1 MFGQTSNTSE
11 SSESPLDVSQSSLT
25 RVRRSKVWEY
35 YEQNLVAVDNI
46 LKAVCKFCGMHL
58 STKSGTSSLRTHIA
72 EYCAKIDEPTRKAF
86 VATMKK
92 HPSENFIFNQQLA
105 RERMI
110 DFVMHAEIPFNK
122 FEDPYNEELVHNHR
136 HELLLDGVHLHI
148 RCCAHILNILVQ
160 DGMKVIHVAISKIRE
175 LLKHIDSSPSR
186 IQAFNAIAVMNGL
199 PSKRGI
205 PLDIPTRWNSTLKMV
220 AEALK
225 YKAVLNSYANQYGE
239 LPPSEQEWEKA
250 ETICEFL
257 RAFEEATNVVS
268 ADRKPTAHAFLPLVL
283 CIRHALNDPGWQTNN
298 FMKDLAAAMKFKFE
312 KYWGS
317 DESEMSNPRN
327 KKKDYDFNLAIVIAT
342 MLDPRRKSDYLEFF
356 YHKICNTEDQA
367 EKCVDSA
374 LEWIRK
380 YYQEYERRVR
390 RATSHQ
396 VTCSSDGSRTM
407 GSPMLGKR
415 QVEAEYS
422 TFKSRRRMTRA
433 TKSEIETYLEED
445 TEEDSE
451 NFDVLAWWKAR
462 TEKFPMLSTMAR
474 DFLAIPL
481 STVSSESAFSLG
493 GRLLG
498 DARSSL
504 TPETLEA
511 LVCGKDWLY
520 MEKIM
525 DNENN
530 LVNLLSRLAICL
542 YLFLLS
548 EP

>member
-1 MFGQTSNTSE
+1 MSC
-11 SSESPLDVSQSSLT
+11 LT
-25 RVRRSKVWEY
+25 EWGIREKLFTVT
-35 YEQNLVAVDNI
+35 VDN
-46 LKAVCKFCGMHL
+46 ASNNTNGC
-58 STKSGTSSLRTHIA
+58 
-72 EYCAKIDEPTRKAF
+72 
-86 VATMKK
+86 
-92 HPSENFIFNQQLA
+92 
-105 RERMI
+105 
-110 DFVMHAEIPFNK
+110 
-122 FEDPYNEELVHNHR
+122 EELVHNHR

-356 YHKICNTEDQA
+356 CHKICNTEDQA
-367 EKCVDSA
+367 EKCVDLA

-504 TPETLEA
+504 TPEMLEA

-530 LVNLLSRLAICL
+530 LNVTPATYIATHGTDPPSNQGSGAEGVHSL
-542 YLFLLS
+542 
-548 EP
+548 